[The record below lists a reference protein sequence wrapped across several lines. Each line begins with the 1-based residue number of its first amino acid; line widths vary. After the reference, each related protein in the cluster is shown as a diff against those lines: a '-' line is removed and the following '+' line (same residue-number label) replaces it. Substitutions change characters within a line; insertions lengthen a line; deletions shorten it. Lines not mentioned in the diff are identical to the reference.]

1 MFAKEEN
8 KISEHVFSVHD
19 KLYVICPYDEL
30 LFIARS
36 RFFKLFEELKKKE
49 FTILIALDRFSYLIS
64 VKMVTESER
73 GYFHWIDWL
82 VFALMLLVSAAAG
95 LWHFRRAQKS
105 TTQDYLL
112 GGRSLGLFPVSAS
125 LVAR

>member
-1 MFAKEEN
+1 MFKNLVRHNAP
-8 KISEHVFSVHD
+8 FS
-19 KLYVICPYDEL
+19 
-30 LFIARS
+30 
-36 RFFKLFEELKKKE
+36 
-49 FTILIALDRFSYLIS
+49 ALDIFSFLIS
-64 VKMVTESER
+64 VKMVAGSER

-105 TTQDYLL
+105 STQDYLL